1 MENSLTLK
9 VGNTMDTT
17 PKNLSHLF
25 AQLGLA
31 ADEQSLETFIAGIT
45 LPGDDCMSVAPFW
58 NKAQGAF
65 IKEAMIQ
72 DSNWSE

>member
-1 MENSLTLK
+1 
-9 VGNTMDTT
+9 MDTT

-45 LPGDDCMSVAPFW
+45 LPGDDCMSVRAGSHW
-58 NKAQGAF
+58 LDK
-65 IKEAMIQ
+65 
-72 DSNWSE
+72 